1 MSRAE
6 ETILIDAPLA
16 KVYGII
22 TDYER
27 YPEFLPEM
35 TSITIESRHDNV
47 VVARFDLELMM
58 MRFSYTLRLEENAP
72 AELSWTLGEG
82 KMMVANNGGWKLVAE
97 GDKTRATYA
106 LDVELKGLI
115 PKSVRDRLVGT
126 TLPQTLERFK
136 MRAEGRA

>member
-6 ETILIDAPLA
+6 ETIVIDAPLA
-16 KVYGII
+16 KVWSVV

-35 TSITIESRHDNV
+35 TSVSIVSRHDNV

-58 MRFSYTLRLEENAP
+58 RFSYTLRLEEDPP
-72 AELSWTLGEG
+72 AALRWTLDSAG
-82 KMMVANNGGWKLVAE
+82 MMVSNSGGWQLEAE
-97 GDKTRATYA
+97 GQKTRATYV

-115 PKSVRDRLVGT
+115 PKSVKDRLLGL

-136 MRAEGRA
+136 KRAEGR

>member
-6 ETILIDAPLA
+6 ETIVIDAPLA
-16 KVYGII
+16 KVYGLI

-35 TSITIESRHDNV
+35 TSVSIVSRHDNV

-58 MRFSYTLRLEENAP
+58 RFSYTLRLQQDPP
-72 AELSWTLGEG
+72 AAVRWTLESAG
-82 KMMVANNGGWKLVAE
+82 MMVANSGSWQLVAE
-97 GDKTRATYA
+97 GDKTRATYV
-106 LDVELKGLI
+106 LEVELKGLI
-115 PKSVRDRLVGT
+115 PKSVKDRLIGL

-136 MRAEGRA
+136 RRAEERT

>member
-6 ETILIDAPLA
+6 ETIVIDAPAA
-16 KVYGII
+16 KVWSVV

-35 TSITIESRHDNV
+35 TSVTILSRHENV

-58 MRFSYTLRLEENAP
+58 RFSYTLRLQEEPPTA
-72 AELSWTLGEG
+72 LRWTLESAG
-82 KMMVANNGGWKLVAE
+82 MMVANSGGWQLTAE
-97 GDKTRATYA
+97 GQKTRATYV

-115 PKSVRDRLVGT
+115 PKSVRDRLLGM

-136 MRAEGRA
+136 KRAESR

>member
-6 ETILIDAPLA
+6 ETIVIDAPLA
-16 KVYGII
+16 KVYALI

-35 TSITIESRHDNV
+35 TAVSILSRHDNV

-58 MRFSYTLRLEENAP
+58 RFSYTLRLEEEPP
-72 AELSWTLGEG
+72 AAVRWTLESAS
-82 KMMVANNGGWKLVAE
+82 MMVSNSGAWQLVAE
-97 GDKTRATYA
+97 GDKTRATYV
-106 LDVELKGLI
+106 LEVELKGLI
-115 PKSVRDRLVGT
+115 PKSVKDRLLGL

-136 MRAEGRA
+136 KRAEGRT

>member
-6 ETILIDAPLA
+6 ETIVIDAPLA
-16 KVYGII
+16 KVWSVI

-35 TSITIESRHDNV
+35 TSVSIVSRHDNV
-47 VVARFDLELMM
+47 VVAQFNLELM
-58 MRFSYTLRLEENAP
+58 MRFSYTLRLQEEPHA
-72 AELSWTLGEG
+72 ALRWTLDSAT
-82 KMMVANNGGWKLVAE
+82 MMVSNSGGWQLEAD
-97 GDKTRATYA
+97 GQKTKATYV

-115 PKSVRDRLVGT
+115 PRSVKDRLLGM

-136 MRAEGRA
+136 RRAEGR